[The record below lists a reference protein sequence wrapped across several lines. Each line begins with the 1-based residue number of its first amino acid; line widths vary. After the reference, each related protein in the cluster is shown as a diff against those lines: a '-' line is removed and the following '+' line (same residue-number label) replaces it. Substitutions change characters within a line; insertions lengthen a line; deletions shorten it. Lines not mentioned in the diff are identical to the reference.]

1 VVDQIHAVI
10 QDHAHDHRRIR
21 DVKEVA
27 VAIVK
32 EHHPAILRN
41 ADHAPTAVT
50 VMAMMIIT
58 NDRKDQ
64 KDPVV
69 RNHAAVA
76 VPEVCLEVVRVAVVE
91 IVIDVVDLEAIANQK
106 AVRFHLEAEVEAE
119 DAQSIPDQTH
129 DPSPDRNRSPKQN
142 QDQDQNRIKM
152 IEKGIFHL
160 KEL

>member
-10 QDHAHDHRRIR
+10 QDHAHDHRRR

-27 VAIVK
+27 VVIEK

-50 VMAMMIIT
+50 VTAMMIIT
-58 NDRKDQ
+58 DDRKDQ
-64 KDPVV
+64 RDPVV
-69 RNHAAVA
+69 RDLAAVA
-76 VPEVCLEVVRVAVVE
+76 APKVRLEVVRAAVVE
-91 IVIDVVDLEAIANQK
+91 IVIDVVDLEAVVDQK
-106 AVRFHLEAEVEAE
+106 VVRFHLGAEVEAE
-119 DAQSIPDQTH
+119 DAQSIRDQTQ
-129 DPSPDRNRSPKQN
+129 DPSPGRNLSPKQN

-152 IEKGIFHL
+152 TEKGIFHL